1 MADQLVAE
9 EIHELTMTCVNVEL
23 PGGEKEKIC
32 PALGSTEERARYG
45 MEAANQ
51 TQAAAQAQL
60 DALLA
65 GANPEVGVVEA
76 GVQIAAA

>member
-1 MADQLVAE
+1 
-9 EIHELTMTCVNVEL
+9 
-23 PGGEKEKIC
+23 
-32 PALGSTEERARYG
+32 

-51 TQAAAQAQL
+51 TQVAAQAQL